1 MSTLPRRFTNLLM
14 ELKEKSMKQT
24 FSILVFTVA
33 AALTRAASAADIPA
47 SLANYGA
54 DPSGVQDSSPAFER
68 LISGVGTNRH
78 VRVLI
83 PPGKFRLA
91 KKVVFTADTNDEY
104 YGLHIEGAGEN
115 ATEIIVDNA
124 EGGIAFAGKQVTR
137 LSVIVSDLSLVAGR
151 ESAGTALSFD
161 TANFGVQ
168 NDRQFVARNITIRG
182 ERFDKGY
189 FNTALHVRNTW
200 YALFQNLNI
209 FQQYGPAMGAQQHS
223 MEYGMLLEDCYSP
236 LVENCRVE
244 NSRYGLV
251 LRAVNTPPEDGV
263 VRSSYFVG
271 NAEGIVIDN
280 RKKPEEWS
288 EPGFHIDNCHVNYR
302 DCGIRMNGVRQA
314 NISHTLFYCHDHT
327 GTRWFKYE
335 TAVIPGGDEKR
346 PRDYEPRDIDLAHSS
361 DIILD
366 GNIFTEPANPNRVA
380 VRIGPDSGSILISG
394 NQFNMSGTAIKNES
408 ADSSYSSGNIFAGKP
423 NWGDGLKRYDDKP
436 GTLVSSDFNMKA
448 EDKNMR
454 NK

>member
-1 MSTLPRRFTNLLM
+1 MNISTWAKAACMWTAVWVSAMAAGGTVSPAHL
-14 ELKEKSMKQT
+14 SA
-24 FSILVFTVA
+24 SII
-33 AALTRAASAADIPA
+33 D
-47 SLANYGA
+47 YGA
-54 DPSGVQDSSPAFER
+54 DPGGVQDSSPAFER
-68 LISGVGTNRH
+68 MISAIGTNRH
-78 VRVLI
+78 VQVII

-91 KKVVFTADTNDEY
+91 KKVAFTADTNDEY

-115 ATEIIVDNA
+115 VTEIIVDNA
-124 EGGIAFAGKQVTR
+124 EGGIAFSGKEVTR

-151 ESAGTALSFD
+151 EGAGTALSFD

-168 NDRQFVARNITIRG
+168 NDRQFTARNITIRG

-209 FQQYGPAMGAQQHS
+209 FQQYGPAMGAKQHS

-236 LVENCRVE
+236 TVENCRVE
-244 NSRYGLV
+244 NSKYGLV
-251 LRAVNTPPEDGV
+251 QRAVKTEPEDGLITG
-263 VRSSYFVG
+263 SYFVG
-271 NAEGIVIDN
+271 NVEGIVIDN
-280 RKKPEEWS
+280 KKNPGEWP
-288 EPGFHIDNCHVNYR
+288 EPGFHIENCHINYR

-327 GTRWFKYE
+327 GTPWFKYE
-335 TAVIPGGDEKR
+335 TAVIPGGDETH

-366 GNIFTEPANPNRVA
+366 GNIFTEPANPNRVG

-408 ADSSYSSGNIFAGKP
+408 ADPSYSAGNIFARKP
-423 NWGDGLKRYDDKP
+423 GWNDGLKRYDDKP
-436 GTLVSSDFNMKA
+436 GKLVISDFSTPIPSQKQ
-448 EDKNMR
+448 EPK
-454 NK
+454 